1 MECMEMDYL
10 AKKYEFGELSG
21 YKKKKFEHH
30 LKECKKC
37 YSKYGTLLLLGAV
50 IGSSV
55 KSAEYSTRGSSL
67 SLFFKRKT
75 AIVITALGVVGFAGV
90 VELKES
96 NIKEKP
102 LKNEVI
108 FGSENENIGTLTGKE
123 IIEDSSYKS
132 KKLRIISKSEEK
144 EIEIILDKKSL
155 KMNNRFEK

>member
-1 MECMEMDYL
+1 MECMETAYL
-10 AKKYEFGELSG
+10 AEKYEFGELSG

-55 KSAEYSTRGSSL
+55 KSAEYSTRGGSL

-90 VELKES
+90 VALKEEKV
-96 NIKEKP
+96 KEKP
-102 LKNEVI
+102 IKEEIIVS
-108 FGSENENIGTLTGKE
+108 FENENIGTLTGKE

-144 EIEIILDKKSL
+144 EIEITVDKKSL